1 MRTFYLPAKLLAA
14 YLPAKL
20 LAAYLPAKLLAS
32 YLPAILLAAVA
43 FSAVLPAHAG
53 NLSKLNQQLQ
63 AKTRLYLPNRLYV
76 GEGNKL
82 SIQGKPGALV
92 ILYASPTSTGAAA
105 PNEMPL
111 NVGTNLQAFS
121 SKIGDN
127 GVATIPLALPP
138 ELDGKALFMDAVV
151 YTQPDF
157 SDMTKVDILDS
168 AGQLTANNQVMIV
181 KPNLKGGKGASLM
194 PGMPG
199 MNPQMMQQ
207 LQTMSEAQS
216 DPRKRDLL
224 YKGDRDGT
232 RLQDKNSFIPIPGLP
247 TGGGATP

>member
-1 MRTFYLPAKLLAA
+1 MRPLILPMLLVLLFAA
-14 YLPAKL
+14 HRP
-20 LAAYLPAKLLAS
+20 
-32 YLPAILLAAVA
+32 VQ
-43 FSAVLPAHAG
+43 AG

-76 GEGNKL
+76 GEGNSL
-82 SIQGKPGALV
+82 SIQGKPGASV
-92 ILYASPTSTGAAA
+92 ILYASPTNSGAAA
-105 PNEMPL
+105 PNNMPL
-111 NVGTNLQAFS
+111 SVGTNQQAFR

-138 ELDGKALFMDAVV
+138 ELDGKTLFMDAVV

-157 SDMTKVDILDS
+157 SDMVRVDVLDA

-216 DPRKRDLL
+216 DPRKKELM